1 MKDWMA
7 SLYHQQVKLIYIFIT
22 GWKTQH
28 RKIFAL
34 KMLALEMQVL
44 EQMLI

>member
-1 MKDWMA
+1 MKDWTA
-7 SLYHQQVKLIYIFIT
+7 SLYHQQVKHIYVFIA

-34 KMLALEMQVL
+34 KMLALEMQML
-44 EQMLI
+44 EQMLL